1 MLLLWE
7 VKVLILPLLL
17 QIVLYKVL
25 AVGEGQLDGNVG
37 QIIEKLLSLL
47 VGQVVVKLRINDT
60 PEGTLLRDTRLVLAV
75 EE

>member
-1 MLLLWE
+1 M
-7 VKVLILPLLL
+7 
-17 QIVLYKVL
+17 
-25 AVGEGQLDGNVG
+25 GEGQLDGNVG

-47 VGQVVVKLRINDT
+47 VGQVVVKLRIDDT

>member
-17 QIVLYKVL
+17 QIVLNKVP
-25 AVGEGQLDGNVG
+25 AVVEGQLDGNKG

-47 VGQVVVKLRINDT
+47 VGQVVVKLRIDDT

-75 EE
+75 